1 MKALLRTL
9 EPIPAQAAHKQ
20 LVSPT
25 AKLDV
30 ERNLSQSPESGNAAE
45 TRVSER
51 TRIQITVETHTVT
64 IVRQRHAFRAW
75 CRECASEVDMVGL
88 ELAGF
93 LMGLA
98 QPVLRDCPQTQRWH
112 FSAGASGSSLVCLNS
127 LRASIRAVPP
137 EISSEGE
144 KNE

>member
-1 MKALLRTL
+1 LKRLLKTL
-9 EPIPAQAAHKQ
+9 ELTPAQAAHNK

-30 ERNLSQSPESGNAAE
+30 GRNLSQSPESGNAVV
-45 TRVSER
+45 TRLSKR

-75 CRECASEVDMVGL
+75 CRDCACEVDMVGL

-93 LMGLA
+93 LTGLA
-98 QPVLRDCPQTQRWH
+98 QPVLRDCSETQPWH
-112 FSAGASGSSLVCLNS
+112 FSTSASGSSLVCLNS
-127 LRASIRAVPP
+127 LRDSIRAVPP
-137 EISSEGE
+137 EISSEG
-144 KNE
+144 KK

>member
-1 MKALLRTL
+1 MKTL
-9 EPIPAQAAHKQ
+9 EPIPAQAAHNE

-25 AKLDV
+25 VKLDV
-30 ERNLSQSPESGNAAE
+30 GRNLSQSPESGNAAE

-75 CRECASEVDMVGL
+75 CRDCACEADMVGL

-93 LMGLA
+93 LVGLA
-98 QPVLRDCPQTQRWH
+98 QPVLRDCSETQGWH
-112 FSAGASGSSLVCLNS
+112 FSSSASGSELVCLNS
-127 LRASIRAVPP
+127 LRDSIRAVPP
-137 EISSEGE
+137 EIR
-144 KNE
+144 